1 MTTLKL
7 QAKHEDTL
15 VGQYLNLVA
24 QVNYHNANTAPFY
37 SEMENWEM
45 KEYVAVNNDNLEA
58 IENCKKAMME
68 NESIFNE
75 LLSAYNLSV
84 AVFVNKYSV
93 N

>member
-15 VGQYLNLVA
+15 VGQFLNAVSR
-24 QVNYHNANTAPFY
+24 VNYHNANIAPFY
-37 SEMENWEM
+37 SEMEKWEM
-45 KEYVAVNNDNLEA
+45 KEYVAVNNDSLET

-68 NESIFNE
+68 NEAIFNE
-75 LLSAYNLSV
+75 LLSDYNLSV
-84 AVFVNKYSV
+84 AVFINKYS